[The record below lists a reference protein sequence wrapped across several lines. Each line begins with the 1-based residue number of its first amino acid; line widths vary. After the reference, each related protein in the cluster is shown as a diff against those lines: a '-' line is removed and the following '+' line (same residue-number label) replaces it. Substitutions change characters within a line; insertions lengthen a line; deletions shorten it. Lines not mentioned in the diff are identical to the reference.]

1 MRMCTPSRLAALAA
15 ALYAASLTQVAG
27 CATTP
32 TPPAAGPHAGPPVG
46 LGAPEVVNR
55 RDFIYALDFGAG
67 GSLAFVHHVST
78 HMELSATGTW
88 PLAPRFQEKVN
99 ASEFDIED
107 VLVVDAGPAKGSIAV
122 PSRQGML
129 RAFDGASGAK
139 LREYT
144 AGTALLRVALSP
156 DGTLLVASA
165 ADGRVFFFDPAT
177 FALNGSARPHT
188 DEVRG
193 LAFLPDGRLVTA
205 GQDAALVVSRIAQGA
220 PDAVRVP
227 TAPLKSGERVFLTHL
242 EGVRAVSTVRDQRQ
256 PECAV
261 SSAAVKR
268 LELAM
273 VQDGSQLTAVPATGP
288 SSYPAVELGRVV
300 VGTLDLGALRAAVCD
315 ECVPVGAE
323 LVLGGEALTRAVLAD
338 DVARDELVAR
348 VGTGERVAT
357 SVAGAVSLVED
368 KRVPLPGPGTDLD
381 VSAAGAVLVTFS
393 HAKAERSFDL
403 YDAEKHGNYPEPQP
417 ASAASLVDVERGT
430 LGRRFIGHRGFTV
443 SGALSPDGRTVAT
456 GGWDK
461 RVLVF
466 DAETGQQVAER
477 QLAWLVRRLRFSQD
491 GGTLGVA
498 AWTPVNALNQGDSEP
513 ALLLYPLEVAGG
525 QVARAP

>member
-1 MRMCTPSRLAALAA
+1 MRTPSRTATALVLGLAA
-15 ALYAASLTQVAG
+15 AVLATLA

-32 TPPAAGPHAGPPVG
+32 TPPAEGPHAGPPVG
-46 LGAPEVVNR
+46 LGAPEIVNR

-88 PLAPRFQEKVN
+88 PLSPRFQEKVN

-107 VLVVDAGPAKGSIAV
+107 VLMVDAGPAKGCIVV

-129 RAFDGASGAK
+129 RAFDGATGAK
-139 LREYT
+139 QREYT

-156 DGTLLVASA
+156 DGSVLVASA
-165 ADGRVFFFDPAT
+165 ADGRVFFFDPAS
-177 FALNGSARPHT
+177 FALKGSARLHD

-205 GQDAALVVSRIAQGA
+205 GQDASLVVSTFSASA
-220 PDAVRVP
+220 PEVVRVP

-242 EGVRAVSTVRDQRQ
+242 DGVRAVSSVRDQRQ

-268 LELAM
+268 LELPM
-273 VQDGSQLTAVPATGP
+273 VADGTQLTANPATGP
-288 SSYPAVELGRVV
+288 ASYPAVELGRVV
-300 VGTLDLGALRAAVCD
+300 VGTLDLGPLRAAVCD

-323 LVLGGEALTRAVLAD
+323 LVLGGEALMRAVLAD
-338 DVARDELVAR
+338 DVAKDELVVR
-348 VGTGERVAT
+348 VGTGERAAT
-357 SVAGAVSLVED
+357 SVAGAVSLAES
-368 KRVPLPGPGTDLD
+368 KRVALPGPGTDLD
-381 VSAAGAVLVTFS
+381 VADTGAVLVTFS

-403 YDAEKHGNYPEPQP
+403 YDAEKHGNYPEPQQN
-417 ASAASLVDVERGT
+417 SAASLVDLERGT
-430 LGRRFIGHRGFTV
+430 LGRRFIGQRGFTV
-443 SGALSPDGRTVAT
+443 TGALSPDGRTVVT

-466 DAETGQQVAER
+466 DAETGKQVAER
-477 QLAWLVRRLRFSQD
+477 QLAWLVRRVRFSHD

-513 ALLLYPLEVAGG
+513 ALLLYPLEVAGR
-525 QVARAP
+525 QVARAQ